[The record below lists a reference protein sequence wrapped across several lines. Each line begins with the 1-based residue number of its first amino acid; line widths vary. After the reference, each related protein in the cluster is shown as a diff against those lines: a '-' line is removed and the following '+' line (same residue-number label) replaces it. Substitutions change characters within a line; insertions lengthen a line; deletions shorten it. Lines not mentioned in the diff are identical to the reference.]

1 MIGGGLRGWLLAI
14 GLAIAVRG
22 GSAREVPLVLLH
34 TTDLHGRLVNLVPD
48 PGVAP
53 EAGLWRCATLVRR
66 IREREPNVLW
76 VDCGD
81 TVQGT
86 LESLASGGRV
96 IVEALGQAG
105 CDAWVVGNH
114 EFDWGLEALRA
125 LVERAPLPVLA
136 ANIGATPGAPPPLPG
151 LRPWVVLELSGV
163 RIGLVA
169 TTHPTTPRWQPPG
182 ALEGLL
188 IRAPQDAIAEV
199 LPAVRAAGADVLVLA
214 IHEGLRAGREDPAP
228 GAIALAG
235 RFPEFD
241 VILGA
246 HTHEAIPEQTL
257 GGGVLYA
264 QAGFHGQWLGR
275 VDLVY
280 DTVQRRVIR
289 KTGTLLPVDASVE
302 PDERL
307 DALAAPAVSRASN
320 QLERVLARVVGPW
333 TTPMTATGDE
343 PAARLLR
350 AAIGEACEV
359 DIVLHGRL
367 SEADMPDEECRLRD
381 VWRLVPYENRIGICR
396 WTASE
401 IRAALEEL
409 LGTPSRTSVG
419 ISGLR
424 VHLDPNAPAGARV
437 VKLEMPD
444 GTAPHARRRFRVA
457 MNSYTIASAGGRWPR
472 VRQMA
477 TTPEAALELTS
488 VDTRTALTRWLEQ
501 RRRITPADLPPPGFV
516 VSRRSPD

>member
-1 MIGGGLRGWLLAI
+1 MRGGLRRWLLAV
-14 GLAIAVRG
+14 GFAVALRG
-22 GSAREVPLVLLH
+22 GWAREVPLVLLH

-86 LESLASGGRV
+86 LESLASAGRV
-96 IVEALGQAG
+96 VVEALGKAG
-105 CDAWVVGNH
+105 CDAWVIGNH
-114 EFDWGLEALRA
+114 EFDWGLEALRG
-125 LVERAPLPVLA
+125 LVERAPMPVLA
-136 ANIGATPGAPPPLPG
+136 ANLGPAPGAPPPLPG
-151 LRPWVVLELSGV
+151 LRTWLVREVGGV
-163 RIGLVA
+163 RVGIVG

-182 ALEGLL
+182 ALDGLV
-188 IRAPQDAIAEV
+188 IRAPQDAIADV

-214 IHEGLRAGREDPAP
+214 IHEGLRPGREDPAP
-228 GAIALAG
+228 GALALAG

-275 VDLVY
+275 VDLMY
-280 DTVQRRVIR
+280 DTVQRRVVR
-289 KTGTLLPVDASVE
+289 KTGTLLPVDGSVD
-302 PDERL
+302 PDDRL
-307 DALAAPAVSRASN
+307 AALAVPAVSRASN
-320 QLERVLARVVGPW
+320 QLERVLARVSGPW
-333 TTPMTATGDE
+333 TTNGVVAGDE

-359 DIVLHGRL
+359 DVVLHGRL
-367 SEADMPDEECRLRD
+367 SEADPPDAEFRLRD

-396 WTASE
+396 WTVAE
-401 IRAALEEL
+401 IRAALEEM

-424 VHLDPNAPAGARV
+424 VHLDPDAPAGERV
-437 VKLEMPD
+437 LKIEMPD
-444 GTAPHARRRFRVA
+444 GSAPHPRRRFRVA
-457 MNSYTIASAGGRWPR
+457 MNSHSIASAGGRWPR

-477 TTPEAALELTS
+477 ITPEAALEMTG
-488 VDTRTALTRWLEQ
+488 VDTRTALTRWLEE
-501 RRRITPADLPPPGFV
+501 RRQINPADLPPPGFAT
-516 VSRRSPD
+516 SRRSPD